1 MDKIKYLTI
10 ALAAVITL
18 GGSTFAQNTEF
29 TPLDFSDS
37 SYTGSNSSTVIASTA
52 AAQTVTQEETITDI
66 TGGKNMQS
74 AITELDSAQVEVRNE
89 LLNYKTQYSEVD
101 AKYTTLKTERA
112 NLAKQVKS
120 TEKRIKQIDKA
131 KEKIRKNMTP

>member
-52 AAQTVTQEETITDI
+52 AAQTETQEETITDI